1 MLTYKQ
7 VFIQKIR
14 YLYYKYLLTVMDD
27 KKYKNWC
34 AKKNNHKV
42 LDLENPKT
50 FDEKIWCLNLLDN
63 ENLDLK
69 TKCTDK
75 VLVRDYIRECGFN
88 NILNEVYGVYDSFDE
103 IDFTAIPSEAFFKCN
118 HISGGGIIYNKEQ
131 TNLKTMKRYFDL
143 VLKENYYYF
152 SRERNYKNIKPKIIC
167 EKVIRDKNNQLPLDY
182 KFMCFNGKPMYLF
195 LDIGCCD
202 ISGSHKNDYLRNIY
216 DMNFNPTSYRETRD
230 SDFTLIKKPDN
241 WDEMMNIAEKLCK
254 PFKHCRI
261 DLYNVDSEKIIF
273 GEITFYHGGALN
285 NFSPEEWDLY
295 LGNLIEI

>member
-131 TNLKTMKRYFDL
+131 TNLKTMIDWKSNQFSHKKIDKY
-143 VLKENYYYF
+143 KEV
-152 SRERNYKNIKPKIIC
+152 IKILNQKSFVKKSLEIKII
-167 EKVIRDKNNQLPLDY
+167 N
-182 KFMCFNGKPMYLF
+182 YL
-195 LDIGCCD
+195 
-202 ISGSHKNDYLRNIY
+202 
-216 DMNFNPTSYRETRD
+216 
-230 SDFTLIKKPDN
+230 
-241 WDEMMNIAEKLCK
+241 
-254 PFKHCRI
+254 
-261 DLYNVDSEKIIF
+261 
-273 GEITFYHGGALN
+273 
-285 NFSPEEWDLY
+285 
-295 LGNLIEI
+295 